1 MSPLI
6 SWSLLCS
13 RVAQCTEHWVPCW
26 LPISHLSSFQSPLL
40 PTTHIFY
47 GSKYLQITLWGC
59 SFRSQAL
66 PLGLFFYLIFF
77 WNLNKIMSFLPVHFL
92 PPLPSLPCKFIV
104 FSFLSLHIH
113 KYMQTYIHT
122 YTHTYNLL
130 MPFNVGC
137 IYGISELNNWHW
149 ITS

>member
-26 LPISHLSSFQSPLL
+26 PPTSHLSSFQSPLL
-40 PTTHIFY
+40 PTTHILY

-77 WNLNKIMSFLPVHFL
+77 WNLNKIMSFLPVQFL
-92 PPLPSLPCKFIV
+92 PPLPSLPFKFIV
-104 FSFLSLHIH
+104 FSFFYYYIYVSICKH
-113 KYMQTYIHT
+113 TYIR
-122 YTHTYNLL
+122 THTHTICWCPLMLL
-130 MPFNVGC
+130 VSIGFQSWTIDV
-137 IYGISELNNWHW
+137 E
-149 ITS
+149 